1 MAAFMDVV
9 KNRRAVRK
17 YEKKDIPE
25 ELLNQILEAVQ
36 WAPSWANTQVWEI
49 IIVKDREVKEK
60 LSETLSPKNP
70 STKAIANAPVVFAMC
85 GKLKTAGFFKDQA
98 VTKLGDWF
106 MYDLG
111 LASQNLCLTAHHLG
125 LATVI
130 VGAFDMGKVEE
141 ILGIP
146 DGFGAVSLIPL
157 GYPAQHVKP
166 PNRRE
171 IKDFVHF
178 DQF

>member
-1 MAAFMDVV
+1 MATFMDVI
-9 KNRRAVRK
+9 KNRRAIRK
-17 YEKKDIPE
+17 YEEKDIPE
-25 ELLNQILEAVQ
+25 KLLNQILEAVQ
-36 WAPSWANTQVWEI
+36 WSPSWANTQVWEI
-49 IIVKDREVKEK
+49 IVVKDREIKEK

-70 STKAIANAPVVFAMC
+70 STRAIAKAPVVFAMC
-85 GKLKTAGFFKDQA
+85 GKLKAAGFVNNQT

-141 ILGIP
+141 ILGVP
-146 DGFGAVSLIPL
+146 EGFGAVSLIPL
-157 GYPAQHVKP
+157 GYPAQNVQAPK
-166 PNRRE
+166 RRE

-178 DQF
+178 DRF